1 MELPAMVGSDMDYR
15 AGGGG
20 GGGGVGLGAVQ
31 VLLPLGSSG
40 APFYSFYT
48 LQA

>member
-15 AGGGG
+15 AA
-20 GGGGVGLGAVQ
+20 GGGVGVGWGTGA
-31 VLLPLGSSG
+31 LPLGSSG